1 MWPRDDNQ
9 ERIDNR
15 DRGAGA
21 ALATGTPSPRSLC
34 SLVLLALAAIAVPA
48 CGMTTDPAQ
57 GESASQVLS
66 GMPACEES
74 LLHPRISVGAA
85 ASLPGKLIVYVDGI
99 MACVDDAAKV
109 DQIVSRVESRFP
121 REAPRVTAAT
131 SATAP
136 R

>member
-15 DRGAGA
+15 GAGA
-21 ALATGTPSPRSLC
+21 ALAIVPSVRSLGA
-34 SLVLLALAAIAVPA
+34 LVLLALAAVALPA

-57 GESASQVLS
+57 GGSASQVLS

-99 MACVDDAAKV
+99 MACVDDSAKV

-121 REAPRVTAAT
+121 REAPRVTAA
-131 SATAP
+131 AGVIAP